1 MTEIKCIRQ
10 IELSAMAD
18 TVHIDSR
25 IRCRPVMESV
35 CVTLSK
41 AALSANHVYPYKQK
55 ETNLQPTATKFEVQ
69 K

>member
-1 MTEIKCIRQ
+1 MTEIKYIRQ

-18 TVHIDSR
+18 TVHIDPR

-55 ETNLQPTATKFEVQ
+55 ETVLQPTATRIGVQ
-69 K
+69 R